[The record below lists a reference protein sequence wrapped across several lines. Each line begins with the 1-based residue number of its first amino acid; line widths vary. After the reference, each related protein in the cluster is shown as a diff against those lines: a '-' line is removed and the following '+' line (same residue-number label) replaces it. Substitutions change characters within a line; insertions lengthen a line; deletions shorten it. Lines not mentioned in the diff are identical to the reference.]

1 MATIVIDKNI
11 MVPMRDGVQLA
22 TDVYRLEGASL
33 TPVLVV
39 RAPYN
44 KDDYT
49 SIQKLIYGKNLG

>member
-33 TPVLVV
+33 TPCWSS
-39 RAPYN
+39 APPTTKTIIRVSRN
-44 KDDYT
+44 
-49 SIQKLIYGKNLG
+49 